1 MDQGLETSTFA
12 GPGYTPDL
20 DTLGNSLDD
29 DEAIIQDLLR
39 GITEQVGVLFW
50 APRATLNVSLALQMG
65 MTDAD
70 ISALESAIQELY
82 ADDPRYE
89 STTTKAALVASLLT
103 VEISAVTISGQ
114 RITLKVSDDG
124 NGLEYERLT

>member
-20 DTLGNSLDD
+20 DTLGNSLTD

-70 ISALESAIQELY
+70 IQELY

-89 STTTKAALVASLLT
+89 STATKAALVAGMLT
-103 VEISAVTISGQ
+103 VQISSVTISGQ
-114 RITLKVSDDG
+114 RITLKASDDG
-124 NGLEYERLT
+124 TGLEYERLT

>member
-20 DTLGNSLDD
+20 DTLGNSLGD
-29 DEAIIQDLLR
+29 DEAIVQDLLR

-103 VEISAVTISGQ
+103 VQISAITISGQ

-124 NGLEYERLT
+124 TGLEYERLT

>member
-29 DEAIIQDLLR
+29 DEAIVQDLLR
-39 GITEQVGVLFW
+39 GITEQIGVLFW

-89 STTTKAALVASLLT
+89 STTTKTALVASLLT
-103 VEISAVTISGQ
+103 VQISAVTISGQ

-124 NGLEYERLT
+124 TRLEYERLT